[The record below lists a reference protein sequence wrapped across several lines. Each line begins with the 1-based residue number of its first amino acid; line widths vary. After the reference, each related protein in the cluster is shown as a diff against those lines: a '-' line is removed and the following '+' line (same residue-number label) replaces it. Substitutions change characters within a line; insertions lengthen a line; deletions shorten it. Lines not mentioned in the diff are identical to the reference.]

1 VKVKAKA
8 SNLVGTAVPSL
19 ALTSTSSSL
28 KTGDAAGVFQQQDSL
43 SSNHE
48 LLLLLPTAYQNQ
60 NQVATTDC
68 NNTFHK
74 STSKR

>member
-28 KTGDAAGVFQQQDSL
+28 KTGDAAGVFQQQDSTQQQ
-43 SSNHE
+43 SR
-48 LLLLLPTAYQNQ
+48 A
-60 NQVATTDC
+60 AAAAAGC
-68 NNTFHK
+68 I
-74 STSKR
+74 